1 MAKFGGKKKKDT
13 PGMNTAALPDIV
25 FMLLFFF
32 MVATVMR
39 ENSLKIQD
47 SETLVMV
54 RLPKASEITKLKKKN
69 LVKVINVGKPTK
81 KYLSKYGD
89 ASRIQLDDVFGDK
102 EDVREWIE
110 KERASMPQKL
120 QKKMNVSLKVDKET
134 KMGIVSDVKQELRKA
149 NALKINY
156 NAITGEL

>member
-1 MAKFGGKKKKDT
+1 MSLNLDFSDILIVPKSSSIDSRSKVDLTVAYSFEQHSKESDNVDHNHLENLEKERLEQERLAK
-13 PGMNTAALPDIV
+13 
-25 FMLLFFF
+25 
-32 MVATVMR
+32 
-39 ENSLKIQD
+39 
-47 SETLVMV
+47 
-54 RLPKASEITKLKKKN
+54 
-69 LVKVINVGKPTK
+69 
-81 KYLSKYGD
+81 
-89 ASRIQLDDVFGDK
+89 
-102 EDVREWIE
+102 EWIE

>member
-39 ENSLKIQD
+39 D

-156 NAITGEL
+156 NAIRSSFGYFC

>member
-39 ENSLKIQD
+39 D